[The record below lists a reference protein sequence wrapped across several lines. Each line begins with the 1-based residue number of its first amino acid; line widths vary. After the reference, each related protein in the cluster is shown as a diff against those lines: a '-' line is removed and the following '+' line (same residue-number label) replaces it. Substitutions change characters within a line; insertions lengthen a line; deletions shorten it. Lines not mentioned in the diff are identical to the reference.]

1 MKVRAAFTKILNRSG
16 GETNAAEPVTEP
28 ASATAVAEKSTHDQG
43 ATNTTRREV
52 RPVTSARRHQPYTR
66 ALLTNHIVD
75 DSPGRR
81 LVIAPTA
88 AVQTSVARVE
98 GIVRVL
104 DAYSNHHAR
113 RVAAAV
119 DNGVRLKKFRQ
130 APDQPFQWKMS
141 LLSRK

>member
-1 MKVRAAFTKILNRSG
+1 MCAALTRILSRSG
-16 GETNAAEPVTEP
+16 GETNAEPVTEP
-28 ASATAVAEKSTHDQG
+28 ASAAAVAEKNTHDEG
-43 ATNTTRREV
+43 ATNTTREV
-52 RPVTSARRHQPYTR
+52 RPVTCTSARQYRPYTR

-75 DSPGRR
+75 DSPGSR

-104 DAYSNHHAR
+104 DAHSNHHAR
-113 RVAAAV
+113 RVAVAV
-119 DNGVRLKKFRQ
+119 DYGARLSEIP
-130 APDQPFQWKMS
+130 AGPLLWKMP